1 MAPHLILS
9 NSMLRHR
16 LFMVLGSLLLLLLIT
31 AAGAIWALQRVL
43 IQLHQQDS
51 QAFVAVDQLLSKI
64 ETAPSRATSDN
75 AIATG
80 DLLRLSRQE
89 QFRIQAEHKALLTY
103 FHHLVMVISIAFI
116 VLINVLVV
124 VLLRTAAR
132 IVQPVEELIDGTREL
147 SHEHF
152 DHRVQIEQ
160 DDEFGE
166 LARAYNDLA
175 GRLAANEQRKLETL
189 GQAALTLNHEL
200 NNAAETIELQLHL
213 LRKQSGKSQDVD
225 KYARQIREGL
235 ARMSSTVDSLK
246 RVRRIVLTDYVSG
259 VKMLDLERS
268 VRDEEHAEED
278 SPIHSA

>member
-1 MAPHLILS
+1 
-9 NSMLRHR
+9 
-16 LFMVLGSLLLLLLIT
+16 MVLGSLLLLLLCT

-43 IQLHQQDS
+43 SQLHEQES
-51 QAFVAVDQLLSKI
+51 QAWVVIDQFFSKV
-64 ETAPSRATSDN
+64 ETTSAQNSPEKSAQTSDV
-75 AIATG
+75 
-80 DLLRLSRQE
+80 LRLSRLA
-89 QFRIQAEHKALLTY
+89 QAQVKVDHQALLTH
-103 FHHLVMVISIAFI
+103 FHRLVLGISVAFI
-116 VLINVLVV
+116 VLINVLVI

-147 SHEHF
+147 AHEHF
-152 DHRVQIEQ
+152 NHRVQIEQ

-175 GRLAANEQRKLETL
+175 GRLQANEQRKLETL

-200 NNAAETIELQLHL
+200 NNAAETIELQLQL
-213 LRKQSGKSQDVD
+213 LRRQSGKCQDVD

-268 VRDEEHAEED
+268 VCDDEHAEEQTT
-278 SPIHSA
+278 SHCAT